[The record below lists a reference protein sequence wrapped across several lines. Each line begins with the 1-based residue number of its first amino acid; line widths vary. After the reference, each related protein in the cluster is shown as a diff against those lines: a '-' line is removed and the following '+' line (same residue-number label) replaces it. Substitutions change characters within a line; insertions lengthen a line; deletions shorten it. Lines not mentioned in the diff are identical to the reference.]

1 MLRNFKADLHVHTC
15 LSPCADLS
23 MGPRS
28 IVSMALRRALDVIGI
43 TDHNSCEN
51 APAVVRAAGPGLT
64 VLPGMEVTSREEV
77 HILALFDHLESVF
90 RLQDLVYAHLPGK
103 NTDEAFGTQVI
114 VNEDHDV
121 LGFSRR
127 LLAGATDLSVEQV
140 VDSIRRFDGLAIA
153 SHFDRPAFGII
164 GQLGFIPARLPLD
177 GLEVSGNVAIDEAR
191 RRYSDC
197 ARRPLVRFSDAHT
210 IEDVGAA
217 STWFVLDEVNITE
230 IRRALRGQNG
240 RHTMPGEGAPRRGH
254 GD

>member
-28 IVSMALRRALDVIGI
+28 IVSMAVRRALDIIGI

-51 APAVVRAAGPGLT
+51 TPAVLRAAGPSLT

-77 HILALFDHLESVF
+77 HILALFDHLDSVF
-90 RLQDLVYAHLPGK
+90 RLQNLVYEHLPGE

-140 VDSIRRFDGLAIA
+140 VDSIHRFDGLAIA
-153 SHFDRPAFGII
+153 SHFDRPTFGII
-164 GQLGFIPARLPLD
+164 GQLGFIPASLPLD
-177 GLEVSGNVAIDEAR
+177 GLEVSGNIAADEAR

-197 ARRPLVRFSDAHT
+197 AGRPLVRFSDAHT
-210 IEDVGAA
+210 IDDVGAA
-217 STWFVLDEVNITE
+217 STWFVMAEASVAE
-230 IRRALRGQNG
+230 IRRALQGDHGRRALVGQ
-240 RHTMPGEGAPRRGH
+240 HTAAA
-254 GD
+254 DYAN